1 MLESRSSTS
10 MPTKW
15 YWVMH
20 GRLTRE
26 RKAYTSHRHSS
37 ITRPLPAA
45 RALKH
50 QAPCLVILIHVHEH
64 STGLERVDALGL
76 RAVEVIICMI
86 TRDFSVI
93 SIDVTGVSLS
103 LSLSLSLP
111 LTKVTHAQY
120 RNHALVYCSA
130 FVPGKVNEDR
140 YTSEQSF
147 KREWRQADQE
157 SFVSAFEGQMEE
169 LNKTGLSCMWQKWKD
184 NFLAALDKVA
194 PVSG

>member
-1 MLESRSSTS
+1 

-26 RKAYTSHRHSS
+26 LKAYTSHDRHSS

-50 QAPCLVILIHVHEH
+50 QAPCLIHVHEH
-64 STGLERVDALGL
+64 STGPERVDALGL

-103 LSLSLSLP
+103 LSLSLSLSQKS
-111 LTKVTHAQY
+111 LTHNIGSAS
-120 RNHALVYCSA
+120 AL
-130 FVPGKVNEDR
+130 PI
-140 YTSEQSF
+140 
-147 KREWRQADQE
+147 
-157 SFVSAFEGQMEE
+157 
-169 LNKTGLSCMWQKWKD
+169 
-184 NFLAALDKVA
+184 
-194 PVSG
+194 

>member
-1 MLESRSSTS
+1 

-15 YWVMH
+15 YWVIH
-20 GRLTRE
+20 GTGRLTSE

-50 QAPCLVILIHVHEH
+50 QAPCLIHEH
-64 STGLERVDALGL
+64 STSSERVDALGL

-103 LSLSLSLP
+103 LSLSQKSL
-111 LTKVTHAQY
+111 THNIGSASALPIMRNELPVCRLGKYQY
-120 RNHALVYCSA
+120 
-130 FVPGKVNEDR
+130 KI
-140 YTSEQSF
+140 QS
-147 KREWRQADQE
+147 R
-157 SFVSAFEGQMEE
+157 
-169 LNKTGLSCMWQKWKD
+169 C
-184 NFLAALDKVA
+184 
-194 PVSG
+194 

>member
-1 MLESRSSTS
+1 

-50 QAPCLVILIHVHEH
+50 QAPCPIHVHEH
-64 STGLERVDALGL
+64 STGSERVDALGL

-93 SIDVTGVSLS
+93 SNDVTGVSLS
-103 LSLSLSLP
+103 LSLSQKSLTHNIRSASALP
-111 LTKVTHAQY
+111 IITHSRSLKNLTPSLAHKKC
-120 RNHALVYCSA
+120 RNPKPCHLRS
-130 FVPGKVNEDR
+130 
-140 YTSEQSF
+140 S
-147 KREWRQADQE
+147 
-157 SFVSAFEGQMEE
+157 
-169 LNKTGLSCMWQKWKD
+169 L
-184 NFLAALDKVA
+184 
-194 PVSG
+194 